1 MPKLALKISAIAT
14 VLGVAL
20 VLTGCTSSDTPDGA
34 DATAANSPASECT
47 QPGALSDSVEV
58 TGDFGAPLD
67 ISVDAPLAP
76 SISERTVAIE
86 GTGTETAKEG
96 SIVEVAITLYNAETD
111 ELVQPTTY
119 NTDGVSL
126 VVPINDTDFLPALVR
141 TANCSVEG
149 DRIVTVSPA
158 SDAFADQGATGVA
171 AGEPVI
177 VVMDVITVI
186 ADVPSK
192 ADGADQPVDETF
204 PAVDLAD
211 DGTPTITVPATD
223 APTDLKITTL
233 KKGNGTV
240 VGEGATVA
248 VAYTG
253 VLWAT
258 GEKFDSSWGRVD
270 YSVFATGAVIP
281 GFTQALVG
289 QTVGSQVIAVVPP
302 EFGYGENGTQGISGT
317 DTLVFVIDILATAGG
332 TQA

>member
-1 MPKLALKISAIAT
+1 VPKLALRIPTIAT

-20 VLTGCTSSDTPDGA
+20 VLTGCTSSDTESAAP
-34 DATAANSPASECT
+34 ATAASSAAGECT
-47 QPGALSDSVEV
+47 MPGTLSDDVEV
-58 TGDFGAPLD
+58 TGDFGAPLE
-67 ISVDAPLAP
+67 ISIDGPLSP
-76 SISERTVAIE
+76 TVSERTVATE

-96 SIVEVAITLYNAETD
+96 SIVEVAITLYNAET
-111 ELVQPTTY
+111 EEVVQPTKY

-141 TANCSVEG
+141 SANCSVEG

-158 SDAFADQGATGVA
+158 EDAFADQGTTGVA
-171 AGEPVI
+171 AGEPII

-186 ADVPSK
+186 EDVPTR
-192 ADGADQPVDETF
+192 ADGADQPVEEGF
-204 PAVDLAD
+204 PTVALAA
-211 DGTPTITVPATD
+211 DGAPTITVPETD
-223 APTDLKITTL
+223 APTDLRISNL
-233 KKGNGTV
+233 KQGDGAV
-240 VGEGATVA
+240 VAEGATVA

-302 EFGYGENGTQGISGT
+302 EFGYGEAGTQGITGT

-332 TQA
+332 TPT